1 MQARKPV
8 MVVAAVLAM
17 MALLL
22 FVLNDKPRAPE
33 LVLTTLDGK
42 PLSLNSL
49 RGKVV
54 LVNFWATSCPGC
66 VREMPQLAATHE
78 KFQAR
83 GLVVVAVAMS
93 YDAPEYVRNFTRQHR
108 LPFVVALDVNGEAAK
123 GFNQV
128 KLTPTTFL
136 IDRNG
141 HIIQQ
146 TIGELDFPKLYSLL
160 DQQLRNAT

>member
-1 MQARKPV
+1 MVAV
-8 MVVAAVLAM
+8 ILAVVAIF
-17 MALLL
+17 L
-22 FVLNDKPRAPE
+22 FVMNDKPRAPQ
-33 LVLTTLDGK
+33 LTLATLDGK
-42 PLSLNSL
+42 PLSLDSL

-66 VREMPQLAATHE
+66 VREMPQLVATHE
-78 KFQAR
+78 KFRAR
-83 GLVVVAVAMS
+83 GLVVVAVAMN
-93 YDAPEYVRNFTRQHR
+93 YDPPEYVRNFTRQHQ
-108 LPFVVALDVNGEAAK
+108 LPFVVALDGNGEAAK

-146 TIGELDFPKLYSLL
+146 TIGDLDFPKLYSLL
-160 DQQLRNAT
+160 DQQLGNAT